1 MGRGPAPGGP
11 FHEGGRFEGM
21 LTPTPQRQAAF
32 VGATF
37 GVAAV
42 GALPAGIQ
50 VRLLNLGVKSYAAAV
65 AMGDAYPALGS
76 SHKFGVRY
84 GGTGEVTT
92 LARAIPVTQMYGSVP
107 RHVPFPDFGFG
118 MTAVPNTSSRW
129 VYENNKSRPGE
140 HTRRTS
146 RVAGPLKTSKSML
159 GASAPKKSGPSSKSK
174 SGQYIRRRRMTKGDS
189 GFRRGARTRTTP
201 WCRVHN
207 RRHWCRLTR
216 KR

>member
-1 MGRGPAPGGP
+1 MST
-11 FHEGGRFEGM
+11 RFGETQHQF
-21 LTPTPQRQAAF
+21 LTPTLQRQGAF
-32 VGATF
+32 VGTALLA
-37 GVAAV
+37 GAV

-76 SHKFGVRY
+76 SHKFGIRY

-92 LARAIPVTQMYGSVP
+92 LAKAIPITQMYGAGP
-107 RHVPFPDFGFG
+107 RHTPWPDFGFG
-118 MTAVPNTSSRW
+118 LTAVPNTSSRW

-140 HTRRTS
+140 HKRRTS
-146 RVAGPLKTSKSML
+146 RVAGPLKTRKSIR
-159 GASAPKKSGPSSKSK
+159 GASASKRKSSTSSK
-174 SGQYIRRRRMTKGDS
+174 KGRGS
-189 GFRRGARTRTTP
+189 GARLRVSRGHRLRKSRRTVP

-207 RRHWCRLTR
+207 KRHYCRLTR